1 MKIICYSDIH
11 LEIEKGLTAPADTD
25 ADIMIL
31 AGDILNMCDPAPFS
45 RFVAGFDKPILFV
58 AGNHEYYE
66 GRPMSVERDAF
77 AAWLTAHHPNVL
89 FLRDESVTIDGIHF
103 FGGTMWTD
111 FAGADAEAMA
121 EAESRMH
128 DYQRIT
134 GDHGGILRA
143 ADTLPLHNAFAQKL
157 IAWLDTPMAG
167 KRVVITHHAPCLHP
181 QSMHDDSPLIPAF
194 NSLNMMAV
202 IENYQPD
209 IWYYGHTHE
218 CDRQKIGRT
227 QMLSNQLGYEK
238 NGKFE
243 CADDFDPTGALIVL

>member
-1 MKIICYSDIH
+1 MKIICFSDIH
-11 LEIEKGLTAPADTD
+11 LEISKDLIAPADTD
-25 ADIMIL
+25 ADVMVL

-45 RFVAGFDKPILFV
+45 RFMAGFNKPVLFV

-66 GRPMSVERDAF
+66 GRPMTTERDAF
-77 AAWLTAHHPNVL
+77 AAWLAENHPNVH
-89 FLRDESVTIDGIHF
+89 FLRDESVSMDGVHF

-111 FAGADAEAMA
+111 YAGANAEAMA
-121 EAESRMH
+121 VAESRMH
-128 DYQRIT
+128 DYKLIT

-157 IAWLDTPMAG
+157 VAWFDTPLSG

-181 QSMHDDSPLIPAF
+181 QTIYINSPLIPAF
-194 NSLNMMAV
+194 NALNMLPV

-209 IWYYGHTHE
+209 VWYYGHTHE

-227 QMLSNQLGYEK
+227 QMISNQLGYEK
-238 NGKFE
+238 NGVFE
-243 CADDFDPTGALIVL
+243 CANDFDATGAAVTL